1 MIRQKDRK
9 MKRSEFLN
17 KQNLNGNKTDNVYLD
32 LIKEESYFESM
43 NNENL
48 LEEKDTVVNDIDDLS
63 NLDEI
68 F

>member
-9 MKRSEFLN
+9 MKRSEFL
-17 KQNLNGNKTDNVYLD
+17 KKHGLNGNKTDNIYLD

-48 LEEKDTVVNDIDDLS
+48 LEDKDTVVNDIDDLS